1 MPKETSKYKEE
12 YAEQAFKLCL
22 LGAKDTEMADF
33 FGVTEKTINN
43 WKLEHPKF
51 LQSLKGGKIK
61 ADSEVSNS
69 LYNRA
74 RGYEVTEVREEKSED
89 GFKEVKTRK
98 HVAADATSAIFWL
111 KNRQPKKW
119 RDKQEQEITIATH
132 EDFLDNLE

>member
-51 LQSLKGGKIK
+51 LQSLKDGKIK

-74 RGYEVTEVREEKSED
+74 KGYEVTEVREEKSED

>member
-33 FGVTEKTINN
+33 FSVTEKTINN

-51 LQSLKGGKIK
+51 LQSLKDGKIK

-74 RGYEVTEVREEKSED
+74 KGYEVTEVREEKSED

>member
-1 MPKETSKYKEE
+1 MPKETSKYKKE

-22 LGAKDTEMADF
+22 LGAKDTELADF
-33 FGVTEKTINN
+33 FDVQESTLNN
-43 WKLEHPKF
+43 WKKAHPEF
-51 LQSLKGGKIK
+51 MESLKSGKIK